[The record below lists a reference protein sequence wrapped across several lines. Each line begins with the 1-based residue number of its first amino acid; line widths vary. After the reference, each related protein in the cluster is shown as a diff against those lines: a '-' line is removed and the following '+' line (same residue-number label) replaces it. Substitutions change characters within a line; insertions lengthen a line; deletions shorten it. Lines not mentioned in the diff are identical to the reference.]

1 MSEFLTNLLTA
12 VITAAI
18 PVVSAF
24 LITLIN
30 RAKDKATAQTDDI
43 KQQGYIKEIADAIS
57 AAVAATSQTYV
68 DALKKSGKFDA
79 EAQKAAAQKALNAC
93 LASISDRAQ
102 RFLDYTYGD
111 IKEYLTT
118 KIEAEVRKQKNEAP
132 IEIGLPAVLESAT
145 ADTTAIAASTA
156 AATAATI
163 AQTAI
168 QQINAEPTVPEQ
180 KE

>member
-68 DALKKSGKFDA
+68 DALKKNGAFTV
-79 EAQKAAAQKALNAC
+79 EAQKEAANKALTAC
-93 LASISDRAQ
+93 LASISPAAQ
-102 RFLDYTYGD
+102 AFIEAAYGD

-118 KIEAEVRKQKNEAP
+118 KIE
-132 IEIGLPAVLESAT
+132 AVLESAT

>member
-68 DALKKSGKFDA
+68 DALKKNGAFTV
-79 EAQKAAAQKALNAC
+79 EAQKEAANKALTAC
-93 LASISDRAQ
+93 LASISPAAQ
-102 RFLDYTYGD
+102 AFIEAAYGD

-118 KIEAEVRKQKNEAP
+118 KNEAP